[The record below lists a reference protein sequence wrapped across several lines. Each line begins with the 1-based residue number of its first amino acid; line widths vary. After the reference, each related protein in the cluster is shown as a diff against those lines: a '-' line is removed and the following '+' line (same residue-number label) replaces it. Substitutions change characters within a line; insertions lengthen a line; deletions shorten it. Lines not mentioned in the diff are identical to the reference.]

1 MEKILHP
8 FVQGFYRINPWDQS
22 IDIIGSLIVFSF
34 MKIHSS
40 REIAFALGG
49 KSFFSVSGDFSI
61 QNCEMKSLE
70 GSPRHVGGDFNFS
83 YNQITSLEGC
93 PHITGKDF
101 IGTCNLVK
109 DPVVNHPLSIR
120 GDVYLYE
127 NPLHDTFKDLEN
139 EREVIKDILLHFN
152 NRQDSRK
159 GWDSY
164 SRLRE
169 VFY

>member
-1 MEKILHP
+1 
-8 FVQGFYRINPWDQS
+8 
-22 IDIIGSLIVFSF
+22 
-34 MKIHSS
+34 
-40 REIAFALGG
+40 
-49 KSFFSVSGDFSI
+49 
-61 QNCEMKSLE
+61 
-70 GSPRHVGGDFNFS
+70 
-83 YNQITSLEGC
+83 LEGC
-93 PHITGKDF
+93 PNITGKDF

-109 DPVVNHPLSIR
+109 DPVVNHPLSIG
-120 GDVYLYE
+120 GDVYFYE

-164 SRLRE
+164 SRLLE